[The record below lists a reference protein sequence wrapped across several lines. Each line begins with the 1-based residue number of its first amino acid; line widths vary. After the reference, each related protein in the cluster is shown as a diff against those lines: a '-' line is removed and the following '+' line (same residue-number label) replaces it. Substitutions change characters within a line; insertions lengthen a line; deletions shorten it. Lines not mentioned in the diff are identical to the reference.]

1 MGTNLRARH
10 SPELD
15 QVDSWFDEATPE
27 LIEARSLQHR
37 TDTKFVVHARLL
49 PEILTALRTDCAAI
63 HNEGQ
68 ILQDYENLYFDT
80 EDFRCLRDHQRGL
93 RPRFKVRYRHH
104 RSRQLSFL
112 EVKRKGKDE
121 STAKTRLAVDYMDET
136 PNQAHRAFVE
146 AHSTLSAEALHPTI
160 KIRFKRIS
168 LLGLSSNERVTV
180 DQGLEFQGAEITRDW
195 TSLAILEVKQ
205 ERFTPQAPVLK
216 ALRESPAR
224 ALSISKYCLGVHLC
238 LTDANT
244 DWMGKKIHFM
254 RTLTHG

>member
-10 SPELD
+10 APELD
-15 QVDSWFDEATPE
+15 GVDSWFDAATPE

-37 TDTKFVVHARLL
+37 TDTKFVVHTRTL
-49 PEILTALRTDCAAI
+49 PTILGALRSDCAAI

-80 EDFRCLRDHQRGL
+80 EEFRCLQDHQRGL

-112 EVKRKGKDE
+112 EVKRKEQDE
-121 STAKTRLAVDYMDET
+121 TTAKTRLAVDYLDET
-136 PNQAHRAFVE
+136 LNEAHQSFVE
-146 AHSTLSAEALHPTI
+146 AHSTLSTAALHPTMR
-160 KIRFKRIS
+160 IRFKRIS

-180 DQGLEFQGAEITRDW
+180 DQGLEFQGAETTRDW
-195 TSLAILEVKQ
+195 NSLAILEVKQ
-205 ERFTPQAPVLK
+205 ERFDPQAPVLK
-216 ALRESPAR
+216 AVRRSPAR
-224 ALSISKYCLGVHLC
+224 TLSISKYCLGVHLC

-244 DWMGKKIHFM
+244 DWIGKKIHFM